1 MTSYKTVSN
10 TIISNLNVK
19 LLHEERRYND
29 CRIKKELLGMVLT
42 SYNEKML
49 NPFKSYSTSVFLPNV
64 VHSHANLIENLYSF
78 FSSCKVLFIA
88 VPAELKPI
96 HNLLF
101 MNNAFHAI
109 QNKH

>member
-64 VHSHANLIENLYSF
+64 VHSHANLIENPILNKNMYGNNKFVFLFLLLQSTIYS
-78 FSSCKVLFIA
+78 SPC
-88 VPAELKPI
+88 
-96 HNLLF
+96 
-101 MNNAFHAI
+101 
-109 QNKH
+109 